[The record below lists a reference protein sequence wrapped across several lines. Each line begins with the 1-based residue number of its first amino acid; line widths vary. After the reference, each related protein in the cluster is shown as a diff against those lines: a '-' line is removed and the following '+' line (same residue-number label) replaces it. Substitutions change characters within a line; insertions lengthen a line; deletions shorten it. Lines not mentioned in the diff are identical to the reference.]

1 VNREAQGREY
11 DAETS
16 RLADRLRKHHEAA
29 TVEQQRKWQ
38 FAFTDYRQYL
48 RSQRRVGFD
57 NALALGE
64 ADRAMTEFVEKLRRR
79 RLSDG
84 PGMTIGK
91 SDYRTIFRHHGV
103 RELQVSSY
111 SLKIRQNAAGYE
123 DHPDP
128 VGTKFD
134 QRGPDI
140 RIEHAIARYCP
151 VVIECQNTEFQ

>member
-1 VNREAQGREY
+1 MLHAIVEVVLFTNE
-11 DAETS
+11 D
-16 RLADRLRKHHEAA
+16 LRI
-29 TVEQQRKWQ
+29 
-38 FAFTDYRQYL
+38 Y
-48 RSQRRVGFD
+48 
-57 NALALGE
+57 
-64 ADRAMTEFVEKLRRR
+64 
-79 RLSDG
+79 
-84 PGMTIGK
+84 
-91 SDYRTIFRHHGV
+91 YRTVFRHNGV
-103 RELQVSSY
+103 RELQVSSH